1 MNKIIIKNL
10 QIKATHGCNPDEKIN
25 PQRFLFSAEI
35 FYDFSQA
42 AKSDD
47 LTKTISYSD
56 VKKTL
61 TAFCVNNCFDL
72 IETLA
77 TRACD
82 EILKK
87 YPARKVILSVK
98 KPDAPMSGTFDY
110 VAVEVEKEWHEVYLA
125 LGSNMGDKNAYL
137 DFAIQRLAS
146 DDNIKEVKESAR
158 HITKPY
164 GGVATE
170 EFVNSAVRIKTLYTP
185 KELLS
190 VISQIERDGARVRTE
205 HWGNRTLD
213 IDVIFYD
220 DCVIEY
226 SDLCVPHIDMQN
238 RDFVLDPLAELCPY
252 KLHPVLRKRV
262 CELKA
267 DLENRK

>member
-87 YPARKVILSVK
+87 YPARFALCGLPVVK
-98 KPDAPMSGTFDY
+98 IGINFDAAT
-110 VAVEVEKEWHEVYLA
+110 HT
-125 LGSNMGDKNAYL
+125 
-137 DFAIQRLAS
+137 IS
-146 DDNIKEVKESAR
+146 DWEI
-158 HITKPY
+158 
-164 GGVATE
+164 
-170 EFVNSAVRIKTLYTP
+170 
-185 KELLS
+185 
-190 VISQIERDGARVRTE
+190 
-205 HWGNRTLD
+205 
-213 IDVIFYD
+213 
-220 DCVIEY
+220 
-226 SDLCVPHIDMQN
+226 
-238 RDFVLDPLAELCPY
+238 AE
-252 KLHPVLRKRV
+252 
-262 CELKA
+262 
-267 DLENRK
+267 

>member
-61 TAFCVNNCFDL
+61 TTFCVNNCFDL

-158 HITKPY
+158 RITKPY

-205 HWGNRTLD
+205 HWGNRTID

-220 DCVIEY
+220 DCVIDD
-226 SDLCVPHIDMQN
+226 SDLCVPHIAMQN

-252 KLHPVLRKRV
+252 KFHPVLRKRV
-262 CELKA
+262 CELKS